1 MKAGEFP
8 DGARVLRAKIDMSAP
23 NINLRD
29 PVMYRIRHAEHQRTG
44 DKWCIYPML
53 RLGPRAVRLD
63 RRCNPFP
70 LLASSI

>member
-1 MKAGEFP
+1 MKAGEFH

-44 DKWCIYPML
+44 DEVVHLPYV
-53 RLGPRAVRLD
+53 RLGPRTIRP
-63 RRCNPFP
+63 R
-70 LLASSI
+70 SKE